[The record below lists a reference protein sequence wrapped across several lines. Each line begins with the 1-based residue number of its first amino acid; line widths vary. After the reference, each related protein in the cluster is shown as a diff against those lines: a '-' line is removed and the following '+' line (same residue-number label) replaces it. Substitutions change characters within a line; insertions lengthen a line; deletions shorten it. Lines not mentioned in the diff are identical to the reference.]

1 MASQMKSTK
10 HLKNL
15 VSILLKLFKKKNSK
29 REYSQIH
36 FMRLALPWY
45 QSQIRI
51 LQEKKAEANI
61 PDEFRYTNI

>member
-15 VSILLKLFKKKNSK
+15 VSILLKLFKTK